1 MPKKILSKKPI
12 YPLFTE
18 KLDALREYLEINQ
31 RNRFIQKLTSPAEYP
46 IIFVPKKD
54 GTLRLYINY

>member
-1 MPKKILSKKPI
+1 MPGKIPSKKPI
-12 YPLFTE
+12 YPLSTE
-18 KLDALREYLEINQ
+18 KLNALREYLETNQ
-31 RNRFIQKLTSPAEYP
+31 KNQFIQESTFPTEYS